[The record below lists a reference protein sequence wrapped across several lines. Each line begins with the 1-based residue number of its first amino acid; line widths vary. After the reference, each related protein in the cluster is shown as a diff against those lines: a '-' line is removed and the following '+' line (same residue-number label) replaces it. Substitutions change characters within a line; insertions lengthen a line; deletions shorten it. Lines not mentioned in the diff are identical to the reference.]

1 MVNRE
6 QEVIDRVHNERVK
19 VSSTEPLRDMFEL
32 EPFDESMLNDTEND
46 VFDIVP
52 TGYTHTPAGSLVTPA
67 GTDGE
72 SFDLF
77 KLQDDET
84 MDALDP
90 TKEPPA
96 DWEPGPEDV
105 DVDVE
110 AMANDKWDELQDGL
124 GIV

>member
-6 QEVIDRVHNERVK
+6 QEVIDRVNNERVK
-19 VSSTEPLRDMFEL
+19 VSSTEPLRGMFEL

-46 VFDIVP
+46 VFEIDA
-52 TGYTHTPAGSLVTPA
+52 TGFAHTQTGTLVAPASA
-67 GTDGE
+67 DGE
-72 SFDLF
+72 AFDLF

-96 DWEPGPEDV
+96 DWEPGPEEV
-105 DVDVE
+105 D
-110 AMANDKWDELQDGL
+110 
-124 GIV
+124 